1 LFVDDVSSEKKKKKK
16 KKKHEENGEA
26 DVTMD
31 TTVSTSHD
39 GIYCMTPDTAFRRK
53 IKD

>member
-1 LFVDDVSSEKKKKKK
+1 MFVDDVSSEKKKKKKKK

-31 TTVSTSHD
+31 TTVNTSHE
-39 GIYCMTPDTAFRRK
+39 GSYCRFVEVYMV
-53 IKD
+53 